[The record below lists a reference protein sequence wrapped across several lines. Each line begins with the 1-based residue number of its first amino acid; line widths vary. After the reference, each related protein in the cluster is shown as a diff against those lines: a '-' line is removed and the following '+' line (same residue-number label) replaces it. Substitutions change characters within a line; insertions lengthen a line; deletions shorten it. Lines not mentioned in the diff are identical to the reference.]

1 MQKSVQWLGM
11 ALLVPFVLGCGG
23 SKPYSIVPVEGTL
36 MMDGKPIDKIAV
48 RFVPIEQGPES
59 TGISDAQ
66 GHFVLHTTE
75 TKPEDGAV
83 IGQHKVLLTDTSI
96 YTKPFEGRASE
107 GVDLTEGKS
116 PRISIRYRVLHGT
129 PLEVSVRRRCLRRHG
144 RAPRCGGGKGCRRC
158 SGCRAGRAPQR
169 RFRSKEPVKA
179 ESVITG
185 PVGQAVPDMIRN
197 PCRSSC
203 DGPSAYDAG
212 CVRHSLTDADYRY
225 LSATPTS
232 PKRQRGRHRLRRM
245 VNKWTWMDR
254 KPRALDGQ
262 SPVHWMVNRAHRT
275 LPRWRFGLVSLTD
288 THR

>member
-129 PLEVSVRRRCLRRHG
+129 PLEVSVSEGTKALSLDVDAFDGMDALHDAAEAKG
-144 RAPRCGGGKGCRRC
+144 VGAAPAAAPAALPKGD
-158 SGCRAGRAPQR
+158 S
-169 RFRSKEPVKA
+169 
-179 ESVITG
+179 
-185 PVGQAVPDMIRN
+185 
-197 PCRSSC
+197 
-203 DGPSAYDAG
+203 
-212 CVRHSLTDADYRY
+212 
-225 LSATPTS
+225 
-232 PKRQRGRHRLRRM
+232 
-245 VNKWTWMDR
+245 DR
-254 KPRALDGQ
+254 K
-262 SPVHWMVNRAHRT
+262 NR
-275 LPRWRFGLVSLTD
+275 
-288 THR
+288 